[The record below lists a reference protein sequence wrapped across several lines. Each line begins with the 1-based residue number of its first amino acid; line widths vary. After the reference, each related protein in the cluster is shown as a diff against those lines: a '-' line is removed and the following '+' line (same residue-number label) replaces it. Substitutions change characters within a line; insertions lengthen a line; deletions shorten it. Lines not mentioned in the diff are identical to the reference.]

1 MCGKGDISTWLGGK
15 SGYSL
20 TGIPRMRQVL
30 SPCRREVSHWSGLRS
45 KIPSLLSTLCSGW
58 DERARGHGEEL
69 VGAITPACE
78 LEKALP
84 DLQEGNSSASAL
96 PTSKGGRLYS
106 PRGHW
111 TPSPPSSIGGDKLVS
126 LDLRTE
132 SANFSRSPV
141 QRTEKKLSGWCSPKL
156 EKKYVL
162 QSKYLPCSVW
172 CWFLP
177 FFLLNHRHFRIS
189 LQE

>member
-1 MCGKGDISTWLGGK
+1 MVGGGKWLFTNWDTQDETGPESLPQGSQSLVWSQKQDSLPLVNSLLWLGREGKGPWWGVGGN
-15 SGYSL
+15 
-20 TGIPRMRQVL
+20 
-30 SPCRREVSHWSGLRS
+30 H
-45 KIPSLLSTLCSGW
+45 
-58 DERARGHGEEL
+58 H
-69 VGAITPACE
+69 ACFW

-132 SANFSRSPV
+132 SATFSRSPV

-156 EKKYVL
+156 EKSMYYRVNIYHVL
-162 QSKYLPCSVW
+162 FDVGFY
-172 CWFLP
+172 P
-177 FFLLNHRHFRIS
+177 FFF
-189 LQE
+189 